1 VAKMVVLRSRR
12 PEIDPA
18 SFQTSWAERLGPVT
32 VELPGLMRCVQSR
45 PLLQGYAKGP
55 LLYDAFEEWWFADD
69 AAADAAL
76 ASACAREV
84 SALAAEICI
93 PARTVVLPVDVVVAK
108 DGAIPENAVK
118 NVEFVNRRPGMPLD
132 AFFAYWREV
141 HGPLAATIPVVRR
154 YEQNHARRRAYRDGA
169 PLFDGFAVTWF
180 DSTQSMRDGTRTQ
193 AYADTRADEPRFLPD
208 GHLPI
213 IIARETTIFDV
224 RGGGPGSKVS
234 RSSVP

>member
-1 VAKMVVLRSRR
+1 VVKLVVLRSRR

-18 SFQTSWAERLGPVT
+18 SFQTAWAERLGPAT
-32 VELPGLMRCVQSR
+32 SRLPGLLRYVQSR
-45 PLLQGYAKGP
+45 PLLQGYAKGA

-69 AAADAAL
+69 AGADAAL
-76 ASACAREV
+76 GSDCGREISRLASET
-84 SALAAEICI
+84 CI
-93 PARTVVLPVDVVVAK
+93 PDRTVVLPVDVVVAK
-108 DGAIPENAVK
+108 DGTIPENAVK

-132 AFFAYWREV
+132 AFFAYWREI

-154 YEQNHARRRAYRDGA
+154 YEQNHARRRAYRDG
-169 PLFDGFAVTWF
+169 PPPFEGFAITWF

-213 IIARETTIFDV
+213 IITRETVILD
-224 RGGGPGSKVS
+224 GSAGAHGRTS
-234 RSSVP
+234 RP